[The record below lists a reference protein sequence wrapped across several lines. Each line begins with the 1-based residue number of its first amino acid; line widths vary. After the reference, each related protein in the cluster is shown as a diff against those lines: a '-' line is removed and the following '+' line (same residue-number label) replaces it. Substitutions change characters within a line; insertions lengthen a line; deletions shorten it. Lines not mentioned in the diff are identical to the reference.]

1 MSDIADVAS
10 AQPAGDEIAAG
21 ERRRGDAQGP
31 AADGPTEGRDLMAAS
46 PRRSVRAA
54 ATWLATRIWLWPALL
69 MFALGQ
75 HNLNQPE
82 LWRDELRTWSAST
95 RSLSE
100 TFHMLGVTDAAV
112 ALYYLFLHYWIAL
125 FGDSAVSMRMPSV
138 LAMSVAAGLI
148 TLVGKRLYNSRVG
161 LIAGLLF
168 AVIPSTTRFAQEAR
182 PYGLTMLAA
191 VGSTLL
197 LMRAIEKRTWQRFVL
212 YGLSI
217 TVLALLQPVALPLLL
232 VHGVGVAIWGWRDRP
247 LQIRVGVAALGGVL
261 LAGPVL
267 YLSATQYGH
276 QVGSLPDPTLTEL
289 TKLPPRLFASGL
301 LGGAIIALALLA
313 FAGQWRPAV
322 FAGAWA
328 VVPIGV
334 VWLVSHGG
342 SSYWMTRYMLPTL
355 PGFVIL
361 AAAVLAT
368 LRLPL
373 MVAAVVIVTGL
384 GIPEQRVVRNPGAH
398 DQWLYPDPVPDY
410 IQYGLAART
419 LEQHMR
425 PGDGIV
431 YSERWQVWLND
442 IGLAYHMQGK
452 PMPRDVFAEQSAVE
466 VGDFWAKECED
477 LASCLRGEERIWI
490 VSVDLEGEDSPWDR
504 LEPEKVEVLRD
515 DYTVVRRWE
524 QGPLRGINLT
534 LLVRN
539 DLL

>member
-1 MSDIADVAS
+1 VSDIADVAS
-10 AQPAGDEIAAG
+10 ARPAGADKAPAEHGDAAAVAADGEIGAAG
-21 ERRRGDAQGP
+21 E
-31 AADGPTEGRDLMAAS
+31 AAR
-46 PRRSVRAA
+46 RRSVRAA
-54 ATWLATRIWLWPALL
+54 ATWLATRIWFWPTLL

-82 LWRDELRTWSAST
+82 LWRDELRTWSATT
-95 RSLSE
+95 RSLPE
-100 TFHMLGVTDAAV
+100 MFHMLGVTDAAV

-125 FGDSAVSMRMPSV
+125 FGDSAVAMRMPSV
-138 LAMSVAAGLI
+138 LAMSAAAGLV
-148 TLVGKRLYNSRVG
+148 TLVGKRLYNAKVG

-182 PYGLTMLAA
+182 PYALTMLVA

-197 LMRAIEKRTWQRFVL
+197 LLRAIEKRTWGRFVL

-217 TVLALLQPVALPLLL
+217 AVLALLQPVALPLLF
-232 VHGVGVAIWGWRDRP
+232 VHAVGVLIWGWRDRA
-247 LQIRVGVAALGGVL
+247 LQVRAGAAALGGLVL
-261 LAGPVL
+261 AAPVL
-267 YLSATQYGH
+267 YISATQYGH
-276 QVGSLPDPTLTEL
+276 QVGALPDPTLTEL
-289 TKLPPRLFASGL
+289 TKLPPRLFASGML
-301 LGGAIIALALLA
+301 AGAIIVLALLA
-313 FAGQWRPAV
+313 FAGPWRPAV

-328 VVPIGV
+328 VLPIGI
-334 VWLVSHGG
+334 VWLVSHSG

-361 AAAVLAT
+361 AASVLAA

-373 MVAAVVIVTGL
+373 LIAGVVIAFGL
-384 GIPEQRVVRNPGAH
+384 GVPDQRVVRNAGAH
-398 DQWLYPDPVPDY
+398 DQWLYPDLVPDH

-442 IGLAYHMQGK
+442 IGLAYHMRGK
-452 PMPRDVFAEQSAVE
+452 PMPRDVFLEQTAVE
-466 VGDFWAKECED
+466 VGDFWVKECDD
-477 LASCLRGEERIWI
+477 LAACLRNEERIWI
-490 VSVDLEGEDSPWDR
+490 VSVDIEGEDSPWDR
-504 LEPEKVEVLRD
+504 LEPEKVAVLRD
-515 DYTVVRRWE
+515 DYTVVERWE